1 MDGREKMATILSTK
15 GVLKRFG
22 AFHAVD
28 GIDLDVQEN
37 ETVGII
43 GPNGAG
49 KTTFLNVLTGRYPP
63 EAGSVF
69 FRGHDI
75 TRQKPEQRVGSGI
88 MRTFQIVH
96 VFDDLTVHE
105 NMALSYY
112 RKREKSALP
121 ISMFFTNLYRQRDI
135 VAAVEEALSTFDLL
149 AAREMVV
156 RSLSLGSKKKLEI
169 AMAWVADP
177 DVLILDEPFAGIGD
191 QEIDGILAILQRIRH
206 RKTIILVEHKISKLS
221 GLVDKLAVMH
231 DGKLIAVGPFE
242 KTINDRAVRESYFKI
257 SCDDDEAGRSV
268 QDVLSRVADS
278 RKAAAIRADGA
289 DAVPASD
296 EKLLS
301 VEDVNVA
308 YGDLEVVF
316 DVSVHVRPG
325 EIVVLAGRNG
335 AGKTTLFRTV
345 SGFLPKRKGAVTF
358 QGENITGLPAWR
370 IAQQGVKYIHQDK
383 TVFGSLTVK
392 ENFSLSS
399 YATGDYDLEEVLP
412 FFPKLRIL
420 MNRKAE
426 ALSGGERQM
435 LLMAMALLGKP
446 ALVLMDEPTEGLAP
460 HVIEDL
466 ASIFLQLKKKTTLF
480 IVEQNLPLVARVA
493 DRVYSM
499 KEGKIVAETTDRQ
512 EICDLSFERY
522 L

>member
-1 MDGREKMATILSTK
+1 MGTIISTR

-22 AFHAVD
+22 AFRAVD
-28 GIDLDVQEN
+28 RVDLDVQEN

-69 FRGHDI
+69 FRGQDI
-75 TRQKPEQRVGSGI
+75 TRQKPEQRVDSGI
-88 MRTFQIVH
+88 LRTFQIVH
-96 VFDDLTVHE
+96 VFDDLAVHE

-112 RKREKSALP
+112 RKREKSPLP
-121 ISMFFTNLYRQRDI
+121 ISMYFTNLWRQRDI
-135 VAAVEEALSTFDLL
+135 VAAVEESLATFDLL
-149 AAREMVV
+149 PARQMLV

-191 QEIDGILAILQRIRH
+191 QEIDGVLAILQRIRH
-206 RKTIILVEHKISKLS
+206 RKTIIVVEHKISKLS

-231 DGKLIAVGPFE
+231 DGRFIAVGPFE
-242 KTINDRAVRESYFKI
+242 KTINDRAVRESYWKI
-257 SCDDDEAGRSV
+257 SCEEGEAGGNV
-268 QDVLSRVADS
+268 QDMLS
-278 RKAAAIRADGA
+278 RKAAAAGA
-289 DAVPASD
+289 EGESGGAAAAVSR
-296 EKLLS
+296 ERLLS
-301 VEDVNVA
+301 VDGVNVA

-316 DVSVHVRPG
+316 GVSVHVCPG

-335 AGKTTLFRTV
+335 AGKTTLFRTIC
-345 SGFLPKRKGAVTF
+345 GFLPKRKGTVTF
-358 QGENITGLPAWR
+358 QGENITGLPAYR
-370 IAQQGVKYIHQDK
+370 IAQRGVKYIHQDK

-392 ENFSLSS
+392 DNFALSS
-399 YATGDYDLEEVLP
+399 YATGDHDLEQVLH
-412 FFPKLRIL
+412 FFPKLRSL
-420 MNRKAE
+420 MDRKAE

-435 LLMAMALLGKP
+435 LLMAMALLGSP

-499 KEGKIVAETTDRQ
+499 REGKIVAETIDRR
-512 EICDLSFERY
+512 EICGLSFERY

>member
-1 MDGREKMATILSTK
+1 MGTILSTK

-28 GIDLDVQEN
+28 GVDLDVQEN

-49 KTTFLNVLTGRYPP
+49 KTTFLNVLTGRYVP
-63 EAGSVF
+63 EAGTVY
-69 FRGHDI
+69 FRDEDV
-75 TRQKPEQRVGSGI
+75 TRQRPEHRVASGVL
-88 MRTFQIVH
+88 RTFQIVH

-112 RKREKSALP
+112 RKREGSSLP
-121 ISMFFTNLYRQRDI
+121 LSMYFTNLFKQRDI
-135 VAAVEEALSTFDLL
+135 VAAVEETLRIFELMGSRDML
-149 AAREMVV
+149 V

-191 QEIDGILAILQRIRH
+191 QEIDGLLAILQRIRH
-206 RKTIILVEHKISKLS
+206 RKTIILVEHKVSKLS

-231 DGKLIAVGPFE
+231 DGKFIAVGPFE
-242 KTINDRAVRESYFKI
+242 KTINDPAVRESYWKI
-257 SCDDDEAGRSV
+257 ACEEGTAERDV
-268 QDVLSRVADS
+268 QEIMHQKTSSSRVATA
-278 RKAAAIRADGA
+278 RGAAAST
-289 DAVPASD
+289 DAA
-296 EKLLS
+296 LLL
-301 VEDVNVA
+301 DVQAVSVA

-316 DVSVHVRPG
+316 NVSAQVRAG
-325 EIVVLAGRNG
+325 EVVVLAGRNG
-335 AGKTTLFRTV
+335 AGKTTLMRTIA
-345 SGFLPKRKGAVTF
+345 GFLPKRHGTVSF
-358 QGENITGLPAWR
+358 RGEDITALPPYR
-370 IAQQGVKYIHQDK
+370 VAQSGVKYIHQDK
-383 TVFGSLTVK
+383 TVFGSLTVR
-392 ENFSLSS
+392 ENFALSS
-399 YATGDYDLEEVLP
+399 YATGDEDLEEVLP
-412 FFPKLRIL
+412 YFPKLRTL
-420 MNRKAE
+420 MDRKAE

-435 LLMAMALLGKP
+435 LLMAMALLGNP

-466 ASIFLQLKKKTTLF
+466 AAIFLQLKKKTTLF

-493 DRVYSM
+493 DRVYAM
-499 KEGKIVAETTDRQ
+499 KEGKIVAEITDSQ
-512 EICDLSFERY
+512 AICNLAFEEH

>member
-1 MDGREKMATILSTK
+1 MATIISTK

-69 FRGHDI
+69 FRGQDI
-75 TRQKPEQRVGSGI
+75 TRQKPEQRVDSGI

-96 VFDDLTVHE
+96 VFDELTVHE

-112 RKREKSALP
+112 RKREKSSLP
-121 ISMFFTNLYRQRDI
+121 LSMFFTNLYRQRDI
-135 VAAVEEALSTFDLL
+135 VTAVEDSLSTFDLL
-149 AAREMVV
+149 AARDMMV

-191 QEIDGILAILQRIRH
+191 QEIDEILAILQRIRH

-231 DGKLIAVGPFE
+231 DGKLIAFGPYE

-257 SCDDDEAGRSV
+257 NCEDEEAGRGARDMLKR
-268 QDVLSRVADS
+268 QVA
-278 RKAAAIRADGA
+278 AERAEGDGA
-289 DAVPASD
+289 LSAPSG
-296 EKLLS
+296 EKLLA
-301 VEDVNVA
+301 VEGVNVA

-325 EIVVLAGRNG
+325 EVVVLAGRNG
-335 AGKTTLFRTV
+335 AGKTTLFRTI
-345 SGFLPKRKGAVTF
+345 SGFLPKRKGRVSF
-358 QGENITGLPAWR
+358 QGEDITGLPAYR
-370 IAQQGVKYIHQDK
+370 IAQQGIKYIHQDK
-383 TVFGSLTVK
+383 TVFGSLTVR

-399 YATGDYDLEEVLP
+399 YATGDTDLEEVLP

-420 MNRKAE
+420 MDRKAE

-435 LLMAMALLGKP
+435 LLMAMALLGHP
-446 ALVLMDEPTEGLAP
+446 GLVLMDEPTEGLAP

-512 EICDLSFERY
+512 DICNLAFERY